1 MMTNQNK
8 NIKVMQ
14 LLTLLSKSYPHS
26 KADGSTLALYVKALE
41 PLSYAQIEAG
51 VTKCMRKCK
60 FFPTVAEIF
69 ESAESMT
76 MTANNTGKPEAGE
89 AWQEAMDNVRKYS
102 CYKPWQYSCDE
113 VKQAVKQ
120 FGKMDLIM
128 LESDAV
134 NTARAQFM
142 RIYNAIVN
150 RQAEKEENQKVFA
163 QLGNRKVQE
172 LINSAA
178 NKLALVSREGA

>member
-8 NIKVMQ
+8 NVKVMQ

-76 MTANNTGKPEAGE
+76 KTAAGNEKPDAGE
-89 AWQEAMDNVRKYS
+89 AWREAIENVKRNGDYR
-102 CYKPWQYSCDE
+102 PWRYSCDE
-113 VKQAVKQ
+113 VKQAVKR

-142 RIYNAIVN
+142 RIYNAIVE
-150 RQAEKEENQKVFA
+150 RQAEKEENRKVFA

-172 LINSAA
+172 LINSTAG
-178 NKLALVSREGA
+178 KLALVSRGGA

>member
-8 NIKVMQ
+8 NVKVMQ

-69 ESAESMT
+69 ESAERMT
-76 MTANNTGKPEAGE
+76 MTANNTGKPDAGE
-89 AWQEAMDNVRKYS
+89 AWKEVMDNVRKYS
-102 CYKPWQYSCDE
+102 CYKPWQYSCAE
-113 VKQAVKQ
+113 VEQAVWQ

-142 RIYNAIVN
+142 RIYNTIVE
-150 RQAEKEENQKVFA
+150 RQAETEEIKKVFA

-172 LINSAA
+172 LIKSTAG
-178 NKLALVSREGA
+178 KRALVSREGA

>member
-51 VTKCMRKCK
+51 VTKCLRKCK
-60 FFPTVAEIF
+60 YFPTVAEIF
-69 ESAESMT
+69 EAAESIKK
-76 MTANNTGKPEAGE
+76 TAARNGKPDAGE
-89 AWQEAMDNVRKYS
+89 AWREVMENAKRNGDYR
-102 CYKPWQYSCDE
+102 PWQYSCPE
-113 VKQAVKQ
+113 IAIAVQ
-120 FGKMDLIM
+120 RFGKMDL
-128 LESDAV
+128 LTLKSDAV

-142 RIYNAIVN
+142 KIYNSELE
-150 RQAEKEENQKVFA
+150 REAERKENKKILD
-163 QLGNRKVQE
+163 QLAVKTVQS
-172 LINSAA
+172 LINATA
-178 NKLALVSREGA
+178 QKRALVSREGV